1 MNDNILKA
9 ISLLSALTADN
20 VTDNDL
26 DTIRELLGEP
36 QPTVVRG
43 DFK

>member
-1 MNDNILKA
+1 MNNIDKA
-9 ISLLSALTADN
+9 RSLLSGLTADN

-26 DTIRELLGEP
+26 DTLRELLGGHEP
-36 QPTVVRG
+36 IVVRG

>member
-9 ISLLSALTADN
+9 ISLLSVLTADN

-26 DTIRELLGEP
+26 DTIRELLGAP
-36 QPTVVRG
+36 RLTVVRG
-43 DFK
+43 DYK